1 MVDQNFQTFS
11 KDHVIFSEGDPAQFA
26 YLVQSGVIDIVG
38 RDGSVIE
45 PMGPGDF
52 FGEMAMVGDAPRS
65 ARAVVR
71 EDALCAQ
78 FSKEVIDEAM
88 ERSDF
93 LIAALI
99 RLLAKRL
106 RKATAGPD

>member
-1 MVDQNFQTFS
+1 MVDQNFQSFS
-11 KDHVIFSEGDPAQFA
+11 KDDVIFDEGDPAQYA

-38 RDGSVIE
+38 RDGSVIDT
-45 PMGPGDF
+45 MGAGDF
-52 FGEMAMVGDAPRS
+52 FGEMALVDDAPRS

-78 FSKEVIDEAM
+78 FSKEVVDEAM
-88 ERSDF
+88 ARSDF

-99 RLLAKRL
+99 RLLVKRL
-106 RKATAGPD
+106 RKVTAGPD

>member
-1 MVDQNFQTFS
+1 MVEKNFQTFG
-11 KDHVIFSEGDPAQFA
+11 KDDLIFGEGDPAQYA

-45 PMGPGDF
+45 TMRLGDF
-52 FGEMAMVGDAPRS
+52 FGEMALVDDAPRS
-65 ARAVVR
+65 ASAVPR

-88 ERSDF
+88 ARSGF

>member
-1 MVDQNFQTFS
+1 MISTRR
-11 KDHVIFSEGDPAQFA
+11 
-26 YLVQSGVIDIVG
+26 YIVS
-38 RDGSVIE
+38 RRL
-45 PMGPGDF
+45 GDF
-52 FGEMAMVGDAPRS
+52 FGEMALVDDAPRS
-65 ARAVVR
+65 ASAVAR

-88 ERSDF
+88 ARSGF